1 MRMCFVYCLRRD
13 SKFEIMKLVSRCLEH
28 LDAGDQISK
37 LFKNLVSRGNH
48 FNTPPL
54 SKRS

>member
-1 MRMCFVYCLRRD
+1 MCFVFGLRRD
-13 SKFEIMKLVSRCLEH
+13 SKFEFMKLVSRCLEH

-37 LFKNLVSRGNH
+37 LFKNLIGRGNH